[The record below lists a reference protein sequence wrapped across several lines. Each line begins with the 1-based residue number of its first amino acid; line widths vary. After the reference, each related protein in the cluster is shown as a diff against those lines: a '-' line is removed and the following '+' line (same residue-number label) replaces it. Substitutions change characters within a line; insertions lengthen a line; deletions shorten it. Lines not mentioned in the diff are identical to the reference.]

1 MAESERLTAW
11 IYKIAYNTF
20 LDHKRRRTPEI
31 ALDHN
36 CQIASTQRADDA
48 FRYQALY
55 AALATLPPK
64 ERTAILLYYLKGYSI
79 HEISQIEDCSEEAVR
94 KQMSRGR
101 DELKKICKRNDTG
114 LF

>member
-1 MAESERLTAW
+1 MTRERFTALVSGEQKKLRQFLLALCCGHADEADDIAQDALVKAFLASAGMAESERLTAW

-64 ERTAILLYYLKGYSI
+64 
-79 HEISQIEDCSEEAVR
+79 
-94 KQMSRGR
+94 
-101 DELKKICKRNDTG
+101 
-114 LF
+114 

>member
-1 MAESERLTAW
+1 MTRERFTALVSGEQ
-11 IYKIAYNTF
+11 KKLRQF
-20 LDHKRRRTPEI
+20 LL
-31 ALDHN
+31 ALCCGHADE
-36 CQIASTQRADDA
+36 ADDA
-48 FRYQALY
+48 FRHQALY